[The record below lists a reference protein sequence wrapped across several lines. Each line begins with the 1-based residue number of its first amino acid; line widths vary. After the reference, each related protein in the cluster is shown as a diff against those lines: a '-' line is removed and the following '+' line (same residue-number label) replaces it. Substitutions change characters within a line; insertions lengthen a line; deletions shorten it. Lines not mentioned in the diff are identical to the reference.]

1 MEKNK
6 KKKLYRSWRS
16 TTLTIF

>member
-6 KKKLYRSWRS
+6 TKKLYRSWRS